1 MARIVIAGSGFGG
14 LTAAMKLKKHLDLSR
29 HQITVIDQNAQ
40 FVYRPSLVL
49 VAFGKATPESITF
62 NLPKVYQQSG
72 IQFIQ
77 ASISSIDGDKKIVET
92 SKGPVNYDKLIVALG
107 EKLAYEEIPGLKE
120 YGYNVCTMES
130 ALSLKQALSQYQGGP
145 VVVGWAQNVQTGG
158 PAFEVA
164 LELSHYITH
173 HHLTGTI
180 QFIDPLPKLW
190 APAGPKASEF
200 LAKVFATHHI
210 KRQGP
215 VQVRAVQKD
224 RVILSNGE
232 ELPSVLTIITPPFR
246 GEPAQQ
252 ALVANNARGWL
263 ETEKDMQSIH
273 YPDIYVV
280 GSAVAFEGPKQGHT
294 AMLQAEVA
302 AYNIAQDL
310 ESATPKHREYDH
322 EMSCVLDLGD
332 GQGLFVRQSLWS
344 KEHQVVRVGR
354 EWPLAKKA
362 LAFAFVRT
370 PVFKKWALSLP
381 QPK

>member
-1 MARIVIAGSGFGG
+1 MAHIVIAGSGFGG
-14 LTAAMKLKKHLDLSR
+14 LTAALKLKKHLDLSR
-29 HQITVIDQNAQ
+29 HHITVIDQSSR
-40 FVYRPSLVL
+40 FVYRPSLVN

-62 NLPKVYQQSG
+62 DLPAVYHRSG

-77 ASISSIDGDKKIVET
+77 ASILSIDGDQKTVET
-92 SKGPVNYDKLIVALG
+92 SKGPVSYDKLIVALG
-107 EKLAYEEIPGLKE
+107 EKLAYDDIPGLKDH
-120 YGYNVCTMES
+120 GYNVCTLES
-130 ALSLKQALSQYQGGP
+130 ALALKQALSAYQGGP

-164 LELSHYITH
+164 LELSHYMTH

-190 APAGPKASEF
+190 APAGPKASAF
-200 LAKVFATHHI
+200 LERVFAAHHI
-210 KRQGP
+210 QRHGP
-215 VQVRAVQKD
+215 VQVREVQKD

-232 ELPSVLTIITPPFR
+232 ELPSVLTIVTPPFR
-246 GEPAQQ
+246 GEEAQQ
-252 ALVANNARGWL
+252 ALVSDNARGWL
-263 ETEKDMQSIH
+263 ETGKDMQSIH
-273 YPDIYVV
+273 YPDIYVA

-302 AYNIAQDL
+302 AYNLVQDL
-310 ESATPKHREYDH
+310 ENATPKHREYDH

-370 PVFKKWALSLP
+370 PVFKKWALSIP